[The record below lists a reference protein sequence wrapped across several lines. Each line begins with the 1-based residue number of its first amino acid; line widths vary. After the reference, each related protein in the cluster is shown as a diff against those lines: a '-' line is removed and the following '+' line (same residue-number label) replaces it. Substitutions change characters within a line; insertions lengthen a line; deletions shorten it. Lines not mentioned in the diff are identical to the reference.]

1 MSQVRASL
9 EVTIEGGDTH
19 ILSKRIATP
28 RKLTAPRGAPT
39 LPYLCLAYTQILIL
53 IIRELNLKLGSLFVS
68 TSYSSGW

>member
-39 LPYLCLAYTQILIL
+39 L
-53 IIRELNLKLGSLFVS
+53 FVPGLHANIDINN
-68 TSYSSGW
+68 T